1 MLALAFGT
9 SCFHFIFSEV
19 QIRVSLFDVRL
30 FFFLSEVT
38 VNGEIVSKN
47 SICTEDVLLVVLA

>member
-9 SCFHFIFSEV
+9 SCFRFIFSEV
-19 QIRVSLFDVRL
+19 QICVLLFDVRL
-30 FFFLSEVT
+30 FFLSEVT